1 MRYCQRDFMKQ
12 ANDQVALVTG
22 GSRGI
27 GRAIALELARRGAK
41 VVVHYKQ
48 NETAVAATLDE
59 IAQRGGK
66 AVAMRADLEKRDEV
80 AALTERV
87 AAELGRL
94 DFLILNAAAS
104 AFKPLMEAKP
114 HNVSRTFAIT
124 LDASLALV
132 QGAADLLAGGGAG
145 RVVAVSGWD
154 TVRII
159 PRHGILAGA
168 KAALE
173 AWIRYLAVELAPRG
187 VNVNSVCPGPIEDTL
202 YPRVYGGTQAA
213 YEDWKRRRIAATPK
227 GRLGTPEDVA
237 KVVGFL
243 CSSDAEWIT
252 GQNIVC
258 DGGLTLTH
266 LTGA

>member
-1 MRYCQRDFMKQ
+1 MNL
-12 ANDQVALVTG
+12 NDQVALITG

-27 GRAIALELARRGAK
+27 GRAIALELAGHGAH

-48 NETAVAATLDE
+48 NEAAARATLDD
-59 IAQRGGK
+59 ITSAGGK

-80 AALTERV
+80 TALTERV
-87 AAELGRL
+87 SAQLGRL
-94 DFLILNAAAS
+94 DLLVLNAAAS
-104 AFKPLMEAKP
+104 AFKPLTQAKP

-132 QGAADLLAGGGAG
+132 QGATELLARSGAG
-145 RVVAVSGWD
+145 RIVAVSGWD
-154 TVRII
+154 TLRII

-173 AWIRYLAVELAPRG
+173 TWIRYLAVELAPRG
-187 VNVNSVCPGPIEDTL
+187 INVNSVCPGPIEDTL
-202 YPRVYGGTQAA
+202 YPRVYGGTPAG
-213 YEDWKRRRIAATPK
+213 YEEWKRRRVAATPK
-227 GRLGTPEDVA
+227 GRLGTPQDVA
-237 KVVGFL
+237 KVVSFL
-243 CSSDAEWIT
+243 CSSDSEWVT

>member
-1 MRYCQRDFMKQ
+1 MKQ
-12 ANDQVALVTG
+12 GNAQAALVTG

-27 GRAIALELARRGAK
+27 GRAIALELARRGAR
-41 VVVHYKQ
+41 VAVHYKQ
-48 NETAVAATLDE
+48 NEDAASATVAEIARSGSHAVA
-59 IAQRGGK
+59 
-66 AVAMRADLEKRDEV
+66 VRADLEKPDEV
-80 AALTERV
+80 ATLCERAATAL
-87 AAELGRL
+87 GGL
-94 DFLILNAAAS
+94 DILVLNAAAS
-104 AFKPLMEAKP
+104 AFKPLGEAKP

-132 QGAADLLAGGGAG
+132 QGAAGLLARSGAG

-154 TVRII
+154 TQRII

-173 AWIRYLAVELAPRG
+173 TWVRYLAVELAPRG
-187 VNVNSVCPGPIEDTL
+187 INVNSVCPGPIEDTL
-202 YPRVYGGTQAA
+202 YPRVYGGSQAG
-213 YEDWKRRRIAATPK
+213 YEDWKRRRVAATPK

-237 KVVGFL
+237 RVVAFL

-266 LTGA
+266 LTGT